1 MESKKKG
8 TNEPVAG
15 QGEKMQTLRTNMW
28 TQEGKRK
35 VG

>member
-1 MESKKKG
+1 MVPI
-8 TNEPVAG
+8 NLVAG